1 MILSVEMR
9 QKLTLPL
16 VLGLCEGVITVLT
29 LAAKLLIRSNVPVT
43 LGFAVRVSLVSLIT
57 GLFVYFISQYSE
69 LRREL
74 LHLELEIN
82 LTDRGHLATT
92 QLGKK
97 IIHEAVIM
105 AFVGSG
111 CAFLGSFIPLV
122 IAILIQDY
130 KWASLVFAVILLGVL
145 GIFLA
150 KLVHGS
156 KIRWAA
162 ALIVSGLLVAYIG
175 LQLDIVS

>member
-16 VLGLCEGVITVLT
+16 VLGLCEGIITVLT
-29 LAAKLLIRSNVPVT
+29 LATKLLVKSGALVT

-97 IIHEAVIM
+97 IINEAIIM
-105 AFVGSG
+105 TLVGSVF
-111 CAFLGSFIPLV
+111 AFLGSFIPLL
-122 IAILIQDY
+122 IAILVQSH
-130 KWASLVFAVILLGVL
+130 KWASLVSAVVLLGIL

-150 KLVHGS
+150 NLVHGS
-156 KIRWAA
+156 KVRWILS
-162 ALIVSGLLVAYIG
+162 LIISGLLVAYIG